1 MSSTAAGQREEN
13 VSQFQVNAAEGC
25 ILMPYAYR
33 KSERLRKNSEF
44 VSTMKGKRLSLDGL
58 SLFYTGNDK
67 GTFRVGISVSKKLAN
82 AVKRNRLKRQIRNS
96 AMKVLA
102 GYSLGYDL
110 VFVARRELY
119 SCTYQQIMKTVET
132 IIRRSALCNR
142 KPEGAR
148 P

>member
-1 MSSTAAGQREEN
+1 
-13 VSQFQVNAAEGC
+13 
-25 ILMPYAYR
+25 MPYAYR
-33 KSERLRKNSEF
+33 KSERLRKNKEF

-67 GTFRVGISVSKKLAN
+67 GNFRVGISVSKKLAN

-102 GYSLGYDL
+102 GYTLGYDL

-119 SCTYQQIMKTVET
+119 SCTYEQIRKAVEAVL
-132 IIRRSALCNR
+132 RRTALRNQN
-142 KPEGAR
+142 PEGVK